1 MRKKDLGGRGRKTL
15 EGESPLF
22 RRGGSLPPNLPLSPR
37 TSPKSTRPCRV
48 KIGFAL
54 FGADA
59 LGGSFWFWR
68 EVQILYMARLRTRF
82 VGNRCSAIMPYT
94 SAGHYIVGNDPCV
107 VPYRGMLLTD
117 LFLCERR
124 LIPPH
129 QSPTA
134 PASPRGEAFLTL
146 CEQGKYH
153 FMLWFA
159 FAIRPHPSPTA
170 ANCSQFSSSPQRG
183 RFWCATLSFGLA
195 F

>member
-1 MRKKDLGGRGRKTL
+1 MGL
-15 EGESPLF
+15 SPSKPSSLTENF
-22 RRGGSLPPNLPLSPR
+22 PHDPAAYVAKICFAFWKRRGH
-37 TSPKSTRPCRV
+37 
-48 KIGFAL
+48 
-54 FGADA
+54 
-59 LGGSFWFWR
+59 GGSFLCLGRYEFVAACGYR
-68 EVQILYMARLRTRF
+68 ACF
-82 VGNRCSAIMPYT
+82 VGGKRSDITPYT

-159 FAIRPHPSPTA
+159 FAIRPHLSPAA
-170 ANCSQFSSSPQRG
+170 ANCSQFSSPLQRG
-183 RFWCATLSFGLA
+183 RLWCATLSSGLA

>member
-1 MRKKDLGGRGRKTL
+1 MCLGRYEFVAACGYRTCFVGRKRSDIT
-15 EGESPLF
+15 
-22 RRGGSLPPNLPLSPR
+22 
-37 TSPKSTRPCRV
+37 
-48 KIGFAL
+48 
-54 FGADA
+54 
-59 LGGSFWFWR
+59 
-68 EVQILYMARLRTRF
+68 
-82 VGNRCSAIMPYT
+82 PYT

-159 FAIRPHPSPTA
+159 FAIRPHPSPSATP
-170 ANCSQFSSSPQRG
+170 SPSKGKAMVRNTLILTCFLKSKLGFFEEYFLMDESLKHSLYSLQNQRKASPWG
-183 RFWCATLSFGLA
+183 EAGA
-195 F
+195 VGD

>member
-1 MRKKDLGGRGRKTL
+1 M
-15 EGESPLF
+15 EAQEPLF
-22 RRGGSLPPNLPLSPR
+22 RRGVPTLQTSLTSRELPPCPRLFRSENLFR
-37 TSPKSTRPCRV
+37 
-48 KIGFAL
+48 
-54 FGADA
+54 
-59 LGGSFWFWR
+59 FWR
-68 EVQILYMARLRTRF
+68 VAGSWGKFLCLGRYEFVAACGCRACF
-82 VGNRCSAIMPYT
+82 VGRRRSDITPYA

-129 QSPTA
+129 QSPAATNCLQFS
-134 PASPRGEAFLTL
+134 SPRGEAFLTL

-159 FAIRPHPSPTA
+159 FAIRPHLSPAA
-170 ANCSQFSSSPQRG
+170 ANCSQFSSPLQRG
-183 RFWCATLSFGLA
+183 RLWCATLSSGLA

>member
-1 MRKKDLGGRGRKTL
+1 MPGSWGKFLCLGRYEFVAACGCRACF
-15 EGESPLF
+15 EGGKRSDI
-22 RRGGSLPPNLPLSPR
+22 
-37 TSPKSTRPCRV
+37 T
-48 KIGFAL
+48 
-54 FGADA
+54 
-59 LGGSFWFWR
+59 
-68 EVQILYMARLRTRF
+68 
-82 VGNRCSAIMPYT
+82 PYT

-129 QSPTA
+129 QSPTRQTA
-134 PASPRGEAFLTL
+134 CSFLPPRGSLFTS